1 MNNTLSSDA
10 IKQEISK
17 LLQTIDQIKVILN
30 NKNFNVPIVINGEL
44 IYHVLDS
51 DAIFNFLNHISD
63 TNQNKLKIYAE
74 LCNHYHNDNWYKIDV
89 VLSNISL
96 FYIQCINNLNI
107 SQQPVEIQSN
117 SPVDE
122 NKLIM
127 IRTIENSIREI
138 NADLAN
144 YNKTISFD
152 YNNSFIILFCN
163 GTKIDECKNLI
174 DLRLSLNLFR
184 VKVKSAN
191 AR

>member
-1 MNNTLSSDA
+1 MNNPLSADA
-10 IKQEISK
+10 IQQEIQK
-17 LLQTIDQIKVILN
+17 LLPTVNQIKIVLN
-30 NKNFNVPIVINGEL
+30 NKNFSIPIITNDEL

-63 TNQNKLKIYAE
+63 TNQNKLNIFTE
-74 LCNHYHNDNWYKIDV
+74 LCNHYDNDNWYKIEV
-89 VLSNISL
+89 ALSNISL
-96 FYIQCINNLNI
+96 FYIQCVKNLSI
-107 SQQPVEIQSN
+107 KPTEIKTN
-117 SPVDE
+117 HPIDE
-122 NKLIM
+122 NRLTM
-127 IRTIENSIREI
+127 INTIERSIREI
-138 NADLAN
+138 NADLAD

-152 YNNSFIILFCN
+152 YNNSFITLFCN